1 MSNKQWFE
9 ISATGVLVFI
19 VLSIMFYS
27 LYMYTGFK
35 EIIWIGA
42 VISFAFGLVCSIAVY
57 TLKEYENK
65 KK

>member
-19 VLSIMFYS
+19 ILNIMFIA

-42 VISFAFGLVCSIAVY
+42 VISFAFGLVCGIGVY

>member
-1 MSNKQWFE
+1 MNNKQRFE

-19 VLSIMFYS
+19 ILNIVFYS
-27 LYMYTGFK
+27 LYVYTGFK

-57 TLKEYENK
+57 TLKDYENK